1 MMTIAFA
8 ESFMLKQRKLTPHKL
23 CCSLNEKIAGTYFT
37 VASLTLQ
44 RRPVLGQ
51 YSDAAITTHVNRYQL
66 QHSTACKPN
75 SPSLKEIN
83 LSKQIPPAINFQTL
97 HLPAQHDPKF
107 LSSITI
113 GH

>member
-8 ESFMLKQRKLTPHKL
+8 ESFMLKHRKLTPHKL
-23 CCSLNEKIAGTYFT
+23 CCSLSEKIAGNYFT
-37 VASLTLQ
+37 VVSLTLQ
-44 RRPVLGQ
+44 RRTVLGQ

-66 QHSTACKPN
+66 QHSTACNSN
-75 SPSLKEIN
+75 SPSLKEIH
-83 LSKQIPPAINFQTL
+83 LSKQISPAIIFQTL
-97 HLPAQHDPKF
+97 HLSAQQGPKF